1 MRGDVRTTTR
11 VSPGRQL
18 SVCDRCAILTSARGS
33 KLVQEE
39 GRSNAEARL
48 VVASRATVT
57 SGKVVSS
64 RVLRRVRYR
73 QVVAQR
79 DTLGLVNPLCRGS
92 SRDRRCLRQWGGDEL
107 RDR

>member
-73 QVVAQR
+73 QVVAMKCG
-79 DTLGLVNPLCRGS
+79 TGKGKLPVTVVVPVSWLPII
-92 SRDRRCLRQWGGDEL
+92 RQVVGD
-107 RDR
+107 